1 MSLQLHIRFY
11 PRNDVTESVDSE
23 ILGWPS
29 AQLVFI
35 ILLLSIR
42 FYPRNDATESVGSEI
57 LGWLSA

>member
-23 ILGWPS
+23 IPGWLS

-35 ILLLSIR
+35 IPQLSIHL
-42 FYPRNDATESVGSEI
+42 YP
-57 LGWLSA
+57 